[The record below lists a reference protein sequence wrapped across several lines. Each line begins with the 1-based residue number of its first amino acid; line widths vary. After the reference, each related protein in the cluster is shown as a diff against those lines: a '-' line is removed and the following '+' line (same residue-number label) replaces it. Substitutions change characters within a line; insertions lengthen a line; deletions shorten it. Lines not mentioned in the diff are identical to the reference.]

1 MSFFGRIGKGI
12 KKFAKKNIRFKTLVK
27 GVSQFGGM
35 IPLPGADM
43 ISGMIGQ
50 MADKREAKK
59 QEKAMLKQMEKEQAQ
74 QMAQMSNTEK
84 VDALNQAMLARTA
97 NVGIKDVLNGALG
110 GALSGAGNALAGDTT
125 TVNATSTLADNT
137 ISATLKK
144 NWPKYLGYLAVGV
157 LFVVGLVKLVF
168 KPKKSSFRRR

>member
-1 MSFFGRIGKGI
+1 MGFFGKIGKGI
-12 KKFAKKNIRFKTLVK
+12 KKFAKKNISFKNLVK
-27 GVSQFGGM
+27 LGAGFDPTGLIGGLQSQH
-35 IPLPGADM
+35 
-43 ISGMIGQ
+43 
-50 MADKREAKK
+50 EAKK
-59 QEKAMLKQMEKEQAQ
+59 QEKAMLKQMQQEQAQ
-74 QMAQMSNTEK
+74 QMAQMSNSEK
-84 VDALNQAMLARTA
+84 VDALNQAMLVRTS

-110 GALSGAGNALAGDTT
+110 GALSGAGNALAGDTS

-168 KPKKSSFRRR
+168 KPKKSFRRR